1 MLVISYRKVVAK
13 SATWLSLGALLT
25 ALPLSMAAS
34 TVTVDFGILLN
45 GINGTGQFS
54 YDSVTADQG
63 SDSGGN
69 FVESGEGLDSLSL
82 TYNNPT
88 PYTDTSSNLL
98 GGPAL
103 PSVFLP
109 GNITNDATGLQYG
122 FLSLWAVSGT
132 CTAATPTGT
141 IAAGNWADTIS
152 CSSPSTILGLG
163 RTSMGANDEAFLGEN
178 VSTIYLSD
186 GGGSY
191 VNYILV
197 GPGVSQIVGSITS
210 ESVVTPEPSFL
221 TLTALG
227 LAGLWF
233 VRRRKV
239 VL

>member
-1 MLVISYRKVVAK
+1 MLVFSYRKAVVK
-13 SATWLSLGALLT
+13 SAAWLSLGALLT

-45 GINGTGQFS
+45 GIAGNGQLS
-54 YDSVTADQG
+54 YDSAAENT
-63 SDSGGN
+63 DSGGN

-88 PYTDTSSNLL
+88 PYTNTSANLL
-98 GGPAL
+98 GAPAL
-103 PSVFLP
+103 PAVFLP
-109 GNITNDATGLQYG
+109 GNITNDTTGLQYG
-122 FLSLWAVSGT
+122 FLSLWAVNGT
-132 CTAATPTGT
+132 CTAAAPTGT
-141 IAAGNWADTIS
+141 IAAGNWADVIS

-163 RTSMGANDEAFLGEN
+163 RTLSGGLDDEAFLGEN

-186 GGGSY
+186 GGGSFVQY
-191 VNYILV
+191 ALV
-197 GPGVSQIVGSITS
+197 GPGVSQIIGTITS

-221 TLTALG
+221 VLTALG

-233 VRRRKV
+233 ARRRKV